1 LERDTV
7 DYHNQLRTNPQSFIP
22 ILEEMITRF
31 DPERPL
37 LYQTEKENIKL
48 KTREGAN
55 ALKYAIAFLKD

>member
-1 LERDTV
+1 
-7 DYHNQLRTNPQSFIP
+7 
-22 ILEEMITRF
+22 MITRF